1 MADEAFC
8 VGPAP
13 TSKSYLN
20 MDAIMDAVRS
30 TGAQAVSPCVASRG
44 SGGSEQLQSSLAGD
58 KLILIYFFYF
68 FNRSFIYSRLCLFL
82 FFPPCLL
89 FIVGV
94 NVMPLTT

>member
-44 SGGSEQLQSSLAGD
+44 SGGGGQSSFSLHWREINEFFILLLFF
-58 KLILIYFFYF
+58 LIGF
-68 FNRSFIYSRLCLFL
+68 FIYSRLCLFL
-82 FFPPCLL
+82 FFPPVCFLL
-89 FIVGV
+89 
-94 NVMPLTT
+94 LE

>member
-20 MDAIMDAVRS
+20 MDAIMDAIRS

-44 SGGSEQLQSSLAGD
+44 GQSSLNLHLQEANVR
-58 KLILIYFFYF
+58 ILLPL
-68 FNRSFIYSRLCLFL
+68 RRFIQVTGSSLKTKSLQR
-82 FFPPCLL
+82 
-89 FIVGV
+89 GW
-94 NVMPLTT
+94 